1 MVMQDVQT
9 AAEAQA
15 LELRAKEQVTKT
27 IVQIVGQEVETQDRS
42 VVEWLPIKKEMM
54 RVNQLS
60 QWRNLQMQTRRLRVL
75 LRTKKCVFREHLPIL
90 GAPPHARGMS
100 TGSCIIHT
108 VLGVVIVCAEE
119 VVPATT
125 RSGQLKTESF
135 PRAGFQ
141 R

>member
-1 MVMQDVQT
+1 MQA
-9 AAEAQA
+9 AAEERK
-15 LELRAKEQVTKT
+15 LELRAERQVTKE
-27 IVQIVGQEVETQDRS
+27 IIQIVGRKVETRDRS
-42 VVEWLPIKKEMM
+42 VVEWPEIKKVTM

-75 LRTKKCVFREHLPIL
+75 LRTKKCVFREHLLIL
-90 GAPPHARGMS
+90 GAPPHESGMS

-119 VVPATT
+119 VVPAIT
-125 RSGQLKTESF
+125 RSGQLKTESS
-135 PRAGFQ
+135 PKAGCQ